1 MKSVLIVDDDRDI
14 CEVLACI
21 LGRAGFEVRCATDGE
36 RGLQAALR
44 TLPDLVLLDWTLP
57 TLPGPAVCRRLR
69 ENPATAATPILM
81 VTARGHPDDVLH
93 SRAAG
98 ADGHL
103 VKPFAGREL
112 LRRVQDLVGV

>member
-1 MKSVLIVDDDRDI
+1 
-14 CEVLACI
+14 
-21 LGRAGFEVRCATDGE
+21 
-36 RGLQAALR
+36 
-44 TLPDLVLLDWTLP
+44 
-57 TLPGPAVCRRLR
+57 
-69 ENPATAATPILM
+69 M